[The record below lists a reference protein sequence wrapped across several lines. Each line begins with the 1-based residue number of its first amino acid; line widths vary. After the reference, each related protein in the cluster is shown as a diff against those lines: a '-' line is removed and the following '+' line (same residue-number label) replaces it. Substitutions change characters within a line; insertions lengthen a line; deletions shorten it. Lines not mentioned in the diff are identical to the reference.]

1 MGILRRRKTK
11 DPEPRDDDPNDD
23 TMPKDETVALKT
35 PQKSYDTV
43 PNDDNTMPSDNTPKT
58 FLPQKSYF
66 PLWKD
71 GFQTW
76 HINMFVAQLIAAN
89 LYLVWSGVMDRPNPG
104 SMSMDEV
111 LDPSQNPVFRTMLLS
126 TVALFVKTHAVMW
139 AQVSTI
145 WNGCFE

>member
-11 DPEPRDDDPNDD
+11 QIEERDD
-23 TMPKDETVALKT
+23 TAMPKDETVALKT

-43 PNDDNTMPSDNTPKT
+43 PNNDDNMPSDNTPKT

-71 GFQTW
+71 GFKTW

-111 LDPSQNPVFRTMLLS
+111 LDPSKNPVFRTMLLS

-139 AQVSTI
+139 AQVSI
-145 WNGCFE
+145 LGMVVLNI